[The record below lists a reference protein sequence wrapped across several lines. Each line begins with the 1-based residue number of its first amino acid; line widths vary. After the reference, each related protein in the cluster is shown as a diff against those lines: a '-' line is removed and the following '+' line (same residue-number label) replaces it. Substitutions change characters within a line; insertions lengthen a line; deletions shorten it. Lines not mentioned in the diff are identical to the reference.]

1 MLANLAQIKG
11 GLQLRADVDSLLNF
25 QRQLSATQIITSIV
39 RDDTTNPVTNWN
51 VNDII
56 TAIVDGSDVDGAN
69 KVTLATLNTAL
80 SNFKDKQIKDIV
92 KVQLTAEKEEEPNE
106 GFTVDVTNIDSGL
119 KVTANDALPVY
130 TTDGRVIYADAGTTQ
145 LTINLSTGA
154 FPVGAVPQV
163 MVDGTADRTQNET
176 EAGVTKYTALD
187 DDFNFKVFATGTF
200 TLNTLPT
207 DALLDN
213 QEMQS
218 LAYDKAIDQI
228 VLKLATDEDIV
239 ASISALVGQTAV
251 QQQIETVTNTLYRY
265 SAIQGT
271 PAVEESGTE
280 GEDDYVAPVAA
291 ETITAN
297 THVYSSNRV
306 DQLIANATTHANS
319 EIDKKHNFSA
329 INTAVAAEE
338 IAVVST
344 LGQVDYVAP
353 RAAVVQEAAANVNT
367 QVDSSAVVTSKI
379 NAAIKEALETVSA
392 SVYALDAK
400 TYDFSHIVGSQAVA
414 AVGTEGEPGYVAAI
428 PAETVTETTAVYSK
442 AAVDQLFAGVAPQI
456 TSALTTTVKLTQ
468 LVGGAQQLAADG
480 ETVTRAAE
488 TISQS
493 TQVYTKMAV
502 DDAIEAATG
511 EALTNALAYSQE
523 NAARID
529 AVQTA
534 CVPVIDE
541 VTISSANAVTSF
553 NLTATPN
560 ATKVKMIINGVTY
573 WEGEEFTVDRTNN
586 TVAWSFTAQ
595 TNLDGTPVT
604 GHEEGVDGFSI
615 TNALTSKVRIE
626 YYTGTF
632 VARTVPAP
640 TPASPSQTP
649 EEPQEQQGE

>member
-11 GLQLRADVDSLLNF
+11 GLKLREDVDSLLNF
-25 QRQLSATQIITSIV
+25 QRQLSATQIITTIV
-39 RDDTTNPVTNWN
+39 KDDTTNPVTNWN
-51 VNDII
+51 VDDILK
-56 TAIVDGSDVDGAN
+56 AIIDSSEIDGAN

-80 SNFKDKQIKDIV
+80 SNFKDKQIKDV
-92 KVQLTAEKEEEPNE
+92 VRVQLAAVKEEEPNE
-106 GFTVDVTNIDSGL
+106 GFTVDVTGVDSGL
-119 KVTANDALPVY
+119 KVAANDALPVY
-130 TTDGRVIYADAGTTQ
+130 TTDGRVVYADAGITQ

-163 MVDGTADRTQNET
+163 MVDNTADRTQNET
-176 EAGVTKYTALD
+176 EVGVTHYTALD

-218 LAYDKAIDQI
+218 LAYDQAIDKI
-228 VLKLATDEDIV
+228 VLKLASDEDII

-251 QQQIETVTNTLYRY
+251 QQQIESVTNTLYRY

-297 THVYSSNRV
+297 THVYSANRV
-306 DQLIANATTHANS
+306 DQLITAATAHSNA
-319 EIDKKHNFSA
+319 EIDKKHNFAA

-344 LGQVDYVAP
+344 IGQVDYVAP
-353 RAAVVQEAAANVNT
+353 QAAVVQEAPANANT
-367 QVDSSAVVTSKI
+367 PVDSSAVVTSKI
-379 NAAIKEALETVSA
+379 NAAIKASLEDVSA
-392 SVYALDAK
+392 AIYAVDAK
-400 TYDFSHIVGSQAVA
+400 TYDFAHIVGAQSVA
-414 AVGTEGEPGYVAAI
+414 AVGEEGQPGYVAAV

-442 AAVDQLFAGVAPQI
+442 AAVDQLFSGVAGQI
-456 TSALTTTVKLTQ
+456 SDALTTTVKLTQ
-468 LVGGAQQLAADG
+468 LVGGAQQLGEDG
-480 ETVTRAAE
+480 VTVTRAAE
-488 TISQS
+488 QISQS
-493 TQVYTKMAV
+493 TQVYTKQAV

-511 EALTNALAYSQE
+511 DMLTNALAYSQE

-541 VTISSANAVTSF
+541 IAISSASAVTSF

-560 ATKVKMIINGVTY
+560 ATKVKMFINGATY

-586 TVAWSFTAQ
+586 TVAWTFTAQ
-595 TNLDGTPVT
+595 TNLDGTPVS
-604 GHEEGVDGFSI
+604 GHEEGVDGFTI
-615 TNALTSKVRIE
+615 TNALTNKVRFE

-632 VARTVPAP
+632 VTRTVPVP
-640 TPASPSQTP
+640 TPASP
-649 EEPQEQQGE
+649 EPSGD